1 MDMKEKV
8 EGSLAFL
15 AVFAGLSEWQKQEI
29 MLISDYNLYGSPI
42 YGIIKKY
49 IQFVLCDASGL
60 WPCK

>member
-49 IQFVLCDASGL
+49 I
-60 WPCK
+60 